1 VSCERK
7 VSFRPPLHTLDWVCS
22 PTRCVR
28 QTNYYLAQGRAFRR
42 VGALFDG
49 IEDLVSE
56 NDRRYD
62 IDGDE
67 DGEAATVESV
77 FFLVTSILVD
87 FFMQPR

>member
-1 VSCERK
+1 
-7 VSFRPPLHTLDWVCS
+7 
-22 PTRCVR
+22 
-28 QTNYYLAQGRAFRR
+28 
-42 VGALFDG
+42 
-49 IEDLVSE
+49 VSE